1 VEEQYDEIPIG
12 EVPIEEIDVP
22 DPTHLQRSQRY
33 PKALDIA
40 PEQAV
45 QAALDPR
52 RRVRP
57 HTTSRVGETLQVLG
71 YPPEADRVLVVLLLP
86 HDHPPTG
93 SWHVATAWPAGPRA
107 RAAYHAEEGEH

>member
-1 VEEQYDEIPIG
+1 VEERYGGIPIG
-12 EVPIEEIDVP
+12 EVPIEEVDVP
-22 DPTHLQRSQRY
+22 DPTHLQRSRRY
-33 PKALDIA
+33 PNALDIA

-52 RRVRP
+52 RRVRRDAS
-57 HTTSRVGETLQVLG
+57 SRVGETLRVLG
-71 YPPEADRVLVVLLLP
+71 YSRGADRMLVVLLLP

-93 SWHVATAWPAGPRA
+93 SWHVATAWPSGPRA